1 MNNKKESQR
10 KELFSAIWKIAE
22 DLRNNIDGWE
32 FKNYVLGFLFYR
44 YISERMIKR
53 IEEMDASLS
62 YVDWEDKDVIE
73 STKKEIIETNGYFI
87 KPSHLFQNVVKS
99 KNDENLNEIISEA
112 FKDIESS
119 SKGQSSEE
127 DFKDLFADIQINN
140 PKLGSNPQER
150 NKIFKKIL
158 QNIASINF
166 GDIQN
171 NEIDVFGDAYEFLI
185 GMYAKNAGKSG
196 GEYFT
201 PQEVSEL
208 LARLTLIDFNSE
220 LKTDKIEINKIYDP
234 ACGSG
239 SLLLKFAKI
248 LGPNKIKTGFYGQ
261 EKNST
266 TYNLARINMFLHN
279 VSYEKFN
286 IKRGDT
292 LLEPLHQD
300 LKPFDAIVSNPP
312 YSVSW
317 EGKKNPLLSS
327 DERYAPAG
335 VLAPDSKGD
344 YAFIMHIIDHLSSS
358 GTAAVVEFP
367 GILYRTGAEQKI
379 RKYLVEENFIDSII
393 QLPQDL
399 FFGNSISTCI
409 VVFRKNKANNQNILF
424 VDASEEFIRI
434 DSKNKLT
441 NENISNIIDAV
452 RHKKEIPHFS
462 KLINKAEVVQNNY
475 NLSVNQYVEQKD
487 NKEII
492 DIKVLN
498 EEIKVVSLKVNNLR
512 EQIDKIIKELDE
524 K

>member
-1 MNNKKESQR
+1 M
-10 KELFSAIWKIAE
+10 
-22 DLRNNIDGWE
+22 
-32 FKNYVLGFLFYR
+32 
-44 YISERMIKR
+44 
-53 IEEMDASLS
+53 
-62 YVDWEDKDVIE
+62 
-73 STKKEIIETNGYFI
+73 
-87 KPSHLFQNVVKS
+87 
-99 KNDENLNEIISEA
+99 
-112 FKDIESS
+112 
-119 SKGQSSEE
+119 
-127 DFKDLFADIQINN
+127 
-140 PKLGSNPQER
+140 
-150 NKIFKKIL
+150 
-158 QNIASINF
+158 
-166 GDIQN
+166 
-171 NEIDVFGDAYEFLI
+171 
-185 GMYAKNAGKSG
+185 
-196 GEYFT
+196 
-201 PQEVSEL
+201 

>member
-196 GEYFT
+196 G
-201 PQEVSEL
+201 
-208 LARLTLIDFNSE
+208 
-220 LKTDKIEINKIYDP
+220 
-234 ACGSG
+234 
-239 SLLLKFAKI
+239 
-248 LGPNKIKTGFYGQ
+248 
-261 EKNST
+261 ST
-266 TYNLARINMFLHN
+266 SH
-279 VSYEKFN
+279 
-286 IKRGDT
+286 
-292 LLEPLHQD
+292 
-300 LKPFDAIVSNPP
+300 
-312 YSVSW
+312 
-317 EGKKNPLLSS
+317 
-327 DERYAPAG
+327 
-335 VLAPDSKGD
+335 
-344 YAFIMHIIDHLSSS
+344 
-358 GTAAVVEFP
+358 
-367 GILYRTGAEQKI
+367 
-379 RKYLVEENFIDSII
+379 
-393 QLPQDL
+393 
-399 FFGNSISTCI
+399 
-409 VVFRKNKANNQNILF
+409 
-424 VDASEEFIRI
+424 
-434 DSKNKLT
+434 
-441 NENISNIIDAV
+441 
-452 RHKKEIPHFS
+452 HKK
-462 KLINKAEVVQNNY
+462 LVNY
-475 NLSVNQYVEQKD
+475 
-487 NKEII
+487 
-492 DIKVLN
+492 
-498 EEIKVVSLKVNNLR
+498 
-512 EQIDKIIKELDE
+512 
-524 K
+524 

>member
-1 MNNKKESQR
+1 M
-10 KELFSAIWKIAE
+10 
-22 DLRNNIDGWE
+22 
-32 FKNYVLGFLFYR
+32 
-44 YISERMIKR
+44 
-53 IEEMDASLS
+53 
-62 YVDWEDKDVIE
+62 
-73 STKKEIIETNGYFI
+73 
-87 KPSHLFQNVVKS
+87 
-99 KNDENLNEIISEA
+99 
-112 FKDIESS
+112 
-119 SKGQSSEE
+119 
-127 DFKDLFADIQINN
+127 
-140 PKLGSNPQER
+140 
-150 NKIFKKIL
+150 
-158 QNIASINF
+158 
-166 GDIQN
+166 
-171 NEIDVFGDAYEFLI
+171 
-185 GMYAKNAGKSG
+185 
-196 GEYFT
+196 
-201 PQEVSEL
+201 
-208 LARLTLIDFNSE
+208 DFNSE

-261 EKNST
+261 KKNST

-399 FFGNSISTCI
+399 FFWKFNFNMHCCI
-409 VVFRKNKANNQNILF
+409 
-424 VDASEEFIRI
+424 
-434 DSKNKLT
+434 
-441 NENISNIIDAV
+441 
-452 RHKKEIPHFS
+452 
-462 KLINKAEVVQNNY
+462 
-475 NLSVNQYVEQKD
+475 
-487 NKEII
+487 
-492 DIKVLN
+492 
-498 EEIKVVSLKVNNLR
+498 
-512 EQIDKIIKELDE
+512 
-524 K
+524 